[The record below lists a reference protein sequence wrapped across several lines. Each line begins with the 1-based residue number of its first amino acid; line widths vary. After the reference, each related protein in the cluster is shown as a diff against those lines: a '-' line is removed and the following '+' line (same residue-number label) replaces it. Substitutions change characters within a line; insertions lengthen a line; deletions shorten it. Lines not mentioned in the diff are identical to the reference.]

1 MADITEEDKKSSEDY
16 KSVFPFGTR
25 FPYSKSEKLKSED
38 WVFLLDNN
46 KEFSSPTY
54 RYTTGKN
61 SKDESISKGFTAET
75 NATFLLSG
83 GGNEL
88 VEAVPASKISNKSLY
103 YIPKY
108 GDGVT
113 PSTKPIT
120 YFSIKG
126 DNLYATIYKAS
137 EITSESSVEMKT
149 MLYEKVGNEFKSID
163 EIKEGSF
170 AEIKEKVRNCM
181 GGNTAVQLGNIEL
194 SDLSGVKKNENE
206 KHLNIYQ
213 EGRGKFLDLRIYKG
227 NVAGIMSLLGKDF
240 LRTDNLFLNS
250 TSWKE
255 KLENSPVDSINESV
269 QLIPDNFVFKSGI
282 KYTLGQATEVTNAG
296 PFNTIN
302 KLAGGAAM
310 IEAISKSLKNNNGE
324 GLSKVSFNERINRYR
339 NIPYFKDMD
348 NICIDSLNFSFQY
361 GQFGLYSCEEEVV
374 KPILQLASIFSYHF
388 VDEVSEGDKEKVNNN
403 GLYIRTP
410 YTNKFEVLTKMYN
423 SLFLG
428 AKSAINI
435 ALNSKPSVSTLNS
448 LPKQIVNIVNTAA
461 QENVTQAFTFRI
473 GSSVYGPF
481 YASDVRWEFEYERTN
496 KNGLPFAG
504 NIVISGI
511 KPLLIESFE
520 GLLSTGG
527 QILDGGQQ
535 Q

>member
-1 MADITEEDKKSSEDY
+1 MADTEEDKKSSEDY

-25 FPYSKSEKLKSED
+25 FPYSKNEEDKGKD
-38 WVFLLDNN
+38 WVFHLDKN
-46 KEFSSPTY
+46 EIPISSSTY
-54 RYTTGKN
+54 KYTTGKT
-61 SKDESISKGFTAET
+61 SPDKKITEGFTAET

-88 VEAVPASKISNKSLY
+88 VEAVPKSKIIGGKEY
-103 YIPKY
+103 YYKTVGGAFAI
-108 GDGVT
+108 
-113 PSTKPIT
+113 KPIT
-120 YFSIKG
+120 YFSFK
-126 DNLYATIYKAS
+126 NNSLYATVFAAS
-137 EITSESSVEMKT
+137 EITSTTSVEQKD
-149 MLYEKVGNEFKSID
+149 MLYEKVGNEFKAI
-163 EIKEGSF
+163 GSEEF
-170 AEIKEKVRNCM
+170 DKIKEKVRNCM

-296 PFNTIN
+296 PFNVIN

-310 IEAISKSLKNNNGE
+310 IEAISKSLKNNDGK
-324 GLSKVSFNERINRYR
+324 GLSDVSFNERINRYR

-423 SLFLG
+423 SLFEG
-428 AKSAINI
+428 AKSAVNI
-435 ALNSKPSVSTLNS
+435 ALNSKPSISTLNS

-461 QENVTQAFTFRI
+461 QANVTQAFTFRI

-527 QILDGGQQ
+527 QILGGGQQ
-535 Q
+535 